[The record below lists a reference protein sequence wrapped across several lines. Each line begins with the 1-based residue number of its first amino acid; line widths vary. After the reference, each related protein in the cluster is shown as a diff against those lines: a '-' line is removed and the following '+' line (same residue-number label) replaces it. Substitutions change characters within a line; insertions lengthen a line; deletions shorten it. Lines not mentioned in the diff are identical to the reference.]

1 MESLGIFIQGTT
13 AVGVL
18 VLAVLTFMGRSTNAL
33 REDIG
38 ILREDIR
45 EDIGI
50 LREDIGVFRDEIK
63 GLRTEMHSEMRSMNT
78 RLSRVEGHLRI
89 SDDHQIDR

>member
-33 REDIG
+33 REDI
-38 ILREDIR
+38 RE
-45 EDIGI
+45 
-50 LREDIGVFRDEIK
+50 
-63 GLRTEMHSEMRSMNT
+63 LRTEMNAKFSEVRIEMHDMNT
-78 RLSRVEGHLRI
+78 HLGRVDTRLGRVEGHLRI
-89 SDDHQIDR
+89 SDDHHKGER

>member
-18 VLAVLTFMGRSTNAL
+18 IVAILTFMGRSTNAL

-38 ILREDIR
+38 ILREDI
-45 EDIGI
+45 
-50 LREDIGVFRDEIK
+50 K
-63 GLRTEMHSEMRSMNT
+63 GLRTEMNVKFSEVRIEMHDMNT

-89 SDDHQIDR
+89 SDDHQIDH

>member
-33 REDIG
+33 RDDIKE
-38 ILREDIR
+38 LRVEMNANFSEIR
-45 EDIGI
+45 I
-50 LREDIGVFRDEIK
+50 
-63 GLRTEMHSEMRSMNT
+63 EMHDMNIHLGRVDT
-78 RLSRVEGHLRI
+78 RLGRVEGHLRI
-89 SDDHQIDR
+89 SDDHHKGER